1 MRHKKRITQIP
12 ISRNSAQTGAM
23 QFQNDWPGLFLRGDN
38 AIFIAVAIRHLQE
51 ELMKDMETRRSLN
64 VEVLLSSLG
73 RLSEIADIIE
83 QDVVVS
89 RADRNWTILA
99 AAVDGRL
106 SSAGRR
112 KTVE

>member
-12 ISRNSAQTGAM
+12 IPRNSAQTGAM
-23 QFQNDWPGLFLRGDN
+23 QFQNDWPGLFLRGDD

-51 ELMKDMETRRSLN
+51 ELMKDTETRRSLN
-64 VEVLLSSLG
+64 VEVLSSLG

-99 AAVDGRL
+99 AAVDRRL
-106 SSAGRR
+106 SGAGRR